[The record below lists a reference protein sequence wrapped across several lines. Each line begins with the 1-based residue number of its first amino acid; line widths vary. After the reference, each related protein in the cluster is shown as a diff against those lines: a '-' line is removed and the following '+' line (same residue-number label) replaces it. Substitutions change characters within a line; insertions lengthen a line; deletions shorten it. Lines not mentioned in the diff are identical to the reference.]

1 MLSSDIFDSM
11 LPSDILDGMLPS
23 DILDVILPYS
33 RQVALSQP
41 GTSHNEQIM

>member
-33 RQVALSQP
+33 RQVALSH
-41 GTSHNEQIM
+41 TSHNEQIM